1 VLVVAV
7 AVSVVGVGVVQAIN
21 DADTRIHN
29 NSFFIRNSLEI
40 GYSLSQ

>member
-1 VLVVAV
+1 LSSSE
-7 AVSVVGVGVVQAIN
+7 VSFIFVSWFVQATN

-40 GYSLSQ
+40 DDSPFQ